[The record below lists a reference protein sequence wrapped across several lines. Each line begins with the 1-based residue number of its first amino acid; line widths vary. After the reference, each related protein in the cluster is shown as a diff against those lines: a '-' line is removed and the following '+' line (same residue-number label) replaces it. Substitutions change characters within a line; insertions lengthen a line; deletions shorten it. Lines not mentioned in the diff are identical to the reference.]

1 MATTVRV
8 ETRVHTTLRELAQA
22 ERRSISQVI
31 EDAVDRYQKEKFWE
45 GVQED
50 FAQLQAN
57 PAEWAA
63 YRQELSGWVDGD
75 DDILDQEP
83 PYYSPEEE
91 AAIRA
96 DVAVT
101 LGG

>member
-8 ETRVHTTLRELAQA
+8 EARVHTTLRELAQV
-22 ERRSISQVI
+22 EHRSISQVI

-57 PAEWAA
+57 PAAWAG
-63 YRQELSGWVDGD
+63 YRRELSVWADADDGN
-75 DDILDQEP
+75 LEHEA

-91 AAIRA
+91 AAISA
-96 DVAVT
+96 DVAHAT
-101 LGG
+101 GG